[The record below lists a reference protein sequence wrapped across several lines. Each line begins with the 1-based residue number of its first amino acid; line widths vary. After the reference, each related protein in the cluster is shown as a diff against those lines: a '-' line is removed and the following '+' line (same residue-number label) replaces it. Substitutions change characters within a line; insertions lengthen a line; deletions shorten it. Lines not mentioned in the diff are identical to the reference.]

1 MSKRSCSS
9 EGDKDLLTRR
19 LALCL
24 RHHSFGLRE
33 RFCLICTYAE
43 LTLTGF
49 CTPPQCQL
57 TRSNILQQNAMW
69 SLSLPSGIRCGRG
82 RGRRGSRRRGW
93 ICRFIPQGPKLPAF
107 LHRCFAE
114 GTRMRGQFFFK
125 RAFGQWH
132 VAACAVFLAKHEAFT
147 SEKPLSFGGI
157 VDYYSH
163 KECLLTRALRVAY
176 AELTRMP
183 AVKMNLYLTL
193 CSSQILKVN
202 LKNWA
207 WECMKQSG
215 NLTWQWKILFDTFF
229 LVNIWTFA

>member
-1 MSKRSCSS
+1 MCIYIYIHIWAVSKRSCSS
-9 EGDKDLLTRR
+9 EGDKDMLTRR

-93 ICRFIPQGPKLPAF
+93 IGI
-107 LHRCFAE
+107 
-114 GTRMRGQFFFK
+114 
-125 RAFGQWH
+125 
-132 VAACAVFLAKHEAFT
+132 T

-183 AVKMNLYLTL
+183 AVKIG
-193 CSSQILKVN
+193 QFGGH
-202 LKNWA
+202 W
-207 WECMKQSG
+207 
-215 NLTWQWKILFDTFF
+215 LFGHD
-229 LVNIWTFA
+229 WSRK

>member
-9 EGDKDLLTRR
+9 EGDKDMLTRR

-93 ICRFIPQGPKLPAF
+93 IGI
-107 LHRCFAE
+107 
-114 GTRMRGQFFFK
+114 
-125 RAFGQWH
+125 
-132 VAACAVFLAKHEAFT
+132 T

-183 AVKMNLYLTL
+183 AVKIGQFGGHFGSLAMIDQEN
-193 CSSQILKVN
+193 SSRHHDSTN
-202 LKNWA
+202 PNGSLKNHA
-207 WECMKQSG
+207 
-215 NLTWQWKILFDTFF
+215 N
-229 LVNIWTFA
+229 

>member
-1 MSKRSCSS
+1 M
-9 EGDKDLLTRR
+9 LTRR

-93 ICRFIPQGPKLPAF
+93 IGI
-107 LHRCFAE
+107 
-114 GTRMRGQFFFK
+114 
-125 RAFGQWH
+125 
-132 VAACAVFLAKHEAFT
+132 T

-157 VDYYSH
+157 VNYYSH
-163 KECLLTRALRVAY
+163 TECLLTRALRVAY